1 MQTWQLHVTTQL
13 TANGDKKHEKNWAL
27 KMFYETLTRIQFRI
41 QHKTQTI
48 EINKCKNK
56 TKYKLN
62 VVKLSLE
69 KRSFKSW
76 RRLILLLLLLYLFYY
91 SKVFNSYSRI
101 LCNRDII
108 YYLCITIRGGSRVAA
123 TSKMERFLVID
134 NGFQPLT
141 IITKRSI
148 LDVSA
153 ALDLPLAMS
162 LPEDSRKLDPN
173 FSHPAW

>member
-1 MQTWQLHVTTQL
+1 
-13 TANGDKKHEKNWAL
+13 
-27 KMFYETLTRIQFRI
+27 MFYETLTRMQFRI

-48 EINKCKNK
+48 EISKCKNK

-123 TSKMERFLVID
+123 TSKIEQFMVID